1 MIMTELELNDPRSNS
16 SSTSNYIPT
25 SREDRARKTAIHH
38 AELLQQR
45 KNTEM
50 QILEFME
57 ILIDYPTTAGS
68 DAAQPSVENVTQVK
82 EMLVPFQPSDYDALV
97 EERNINSKCGYLLCR
112 NPNRTQGTKA
122 KFGFLHTKGKGMKIV
137 DQKVLERWCSPE
149 CGKRALY
156 LRVQLDE
163 VPAWER
169 IGGVAGHIVLLDD
182 MHHSPHEISTVAEGL
197 NKLDIRD
204 DEETLIA
211 AMRNLAV
218 ERGDGNARAN
228 SARIINV
235 NVIEKTTSE
244 HQYRLPPKIS
254 EQPLEAHELI
264 EGYRPQK
271 PVLASENLTETDKDS
286 DQDDLLSDVA
296 RHFR

>member
-1 MIMTELELNDPRSNS
+1 MTELQLNDSRSGNP
-16 SSTSNYIPT
+16 STSDYIPT

-57 ILIDYPTTAGS
+57 ILIDYPTTTDS
-68 DAAQPSVENVTQVK
+68 DAAQPSAENVTQVR

-97 EERNINSKCGYLLCR
+97 EERNINRKCGYVFCR

-122 KFGFLHTKGKGMKIV
+122 KFGFLHTKGKGIKIV

-182 MHHSPHEISTVAEGL
+182 LHHSPLEISRVAEGL

-211 AMRNLAV
+211 AMRDLAV

-228 SARIINV
+228 STRIVNV
-235 NVIEKTTSE
+235 NIIENTNPE
-244 HQYRLPPKIS
+244 QQQHGLPPKVS
-254 EQPLEAHELI
+254 EQSLEAHELV
-264 EGYRPQK
+264 EGYRPKK
-271 PVLASENLTETDKDS
+271 PTLATKHLTETDKIS
-286 DQDDLLSDVA
+286 GQ
-296 RHFR
+296 R

>member
-1 MIMTELELNDPRSNS
+1 MTELELNDPRSYS
-16 SSTSNYIPT
+16 SSMSNYIPT
-25 SREDRARKTAIHH
+25 SREDRVRKTAIHH

-45 KNTEM
+45 KDTEM
-50 QILEFME
+50 QILGSME
-57 ILIDYPTTAGS
+57 ILIDYPSTTDSA
-68 DAAQPSVENVTQVK
+68 AAQPSVENVTQVK

-97 EERNINSKCGYLLCR
+97 EERNINRKCGYVLCR
-112 NPNRTQGTKA
+112 NPNTTQGTKA
-122 KFGFLHTKGKGMKIV
+122 KFGFLHTKGKGIKIV

-169 IGGVAGHIVLLDD
+169 IGGGAAYIVLLDD
-182 MHHSPHEISTVAEGL
+182 MHHSPHEVSTVAEGL

-211 AMRNLAV
+211 AMRDLAV

-228 SARIINV
+228 SARIVSVKITEN
-235 NVIEKTTSE
+235 TTSE
-244 HQYRLPPKIS
+244 QQHCLQPKIG
-254 EQPLEAHELI
+254 EQPLQAHELV

-271 PVLASENLTETDKDS
+271 PTIASKLLTKTDKDS
-286 DQDDLLSDVA
+286 DRDDLLLDVA
-296 RHFR
+296 RHFRQ

>member
-1 MIMTELELNDPRSNS
+1 MTELELNDPRSYS
-16 SSTSNYIPT
+16 SSVSNYTPT

-57 ILIDYPTTAGS
+57 ILIDYPTTTDS
-68 DAAQPSVENVTQVK
+68 DAAQPSAENVTQVK

-97 EERNINSKCGYLLCR
+97 EERNINRKCGYVLCQ

-122 KFGFLHTKGKGMKIV
+122 KFGFLHTKGKGIKIV
-137 DQKVLERWCSPE
+137 DQKFLERWCSPE

-182 MHHSPHEISTVAEGL
+182 QHHSPHEISTVAEGL
-197 NKLDIRD
+197 DKLDIRD
-204 DEETLIA
+204 DEETLAA
-211 AMRNLAV
+211 AMRDLAV

-228 SARIINV
+228 SARIANV
-235 NVIEKTTSE
+235 KIIESTTSE
-244 HQYRLPPKIS
+244 QQHRLPPKTS
-254 EQPLEAHELI
+254 DQPPEAHELV

-271 PVLASENLTETDKDS
+271 PTLASKDLTDTDKDS
-286 DQDDLLSDVA
+286 DQDDILSNVA
-296 RHFR
+296 RHFRR

>member
-1 MIMTELELNDPRSNS
+1 MIALLGSNDSRSSGSAMS
-16 SSTSNYIPT
+16 SYVPT
-25 SREDRARKTAIHH
+25 SREARARTTAIHH

-57 ILIDYPTTAGS
+57 ILIDYPTTTDS
-68 DAAQPSVENVTQVK
+68 DAAHPSVEDVTQVK

-97 EERNINSKCGYLLCR
+97 EERNINTKCGYVLCR
-112 NPNRTQGTKA
+112 NPNRTQGSKA
-122 KFGFLHTKGKGMKIV
+122 KFGFLHTKGKGMNIV

-169 IGGVAGHIVLLDD
+169 IGGVAGHFVLLGDVD
-182 MHHSPHEISTVAEGL
+182 HPPHEISTVAEGL
-197 NKLDIRD
+197 EKLDIRD
-204 DEETLIA
+204 DGETLIA
-211 AMRNLAV
+211 AMRDLAV

-228 SARIINV
+228 SARIV
-235 NVIEKTTSE
+235 NVKIIENTTPE
-244 HQYRLPPKIS
+244 KHQRLPPNIS
-254 EQPLEAHELI
+254 EQPLEAHDLV
-264 EGYRPQK
+264 EGYQPQK
-271 PVLASENLTETDKDS
+271 PTLASRDLTESDKDS
-286 DQDDLLSDVA
+286 NQDDLLSDLV
-296 RHFR
+296 RHFRQ

>member
-1 MIMTELELNDPRSNS
+1 M
-16 SSTSNYIPT
+16 SNYIPT

-38 AELLQQR
+38 AELLQER

-50 QILEFME
+50 QIIENME
-57 ILIDYPTTAGS
+57 LLIDYPTTS
-68 DAAQPSVENVTQVK
+68 DSNAAQPSAENVTQVK

-97 EERNINSKCGYLLCR
+97 EERNINRKCGYVLCR

-169 IGGVAGHIVLLDD
+169 IGGVAGHFVLLDD
-182 MHHSPHEISTVAEGL
+182 MHQSPHEISKVTEGL

-211 AMRNLAV
+211 AMRDLAV

-228 SARIINV
+228 SARTVSVEIIENT
-235 NVIEKTTSE
+235 NSGRQ
-244 HQYRLPPKIS
+244 HCLPPKIS
-254 EQPLEAHELI
+254 EQPVEAHELV

-271 PVLASENLTETDKDS
+271 PALASKHLTKNDKES

-296 RHFR
+296 RHFRQ